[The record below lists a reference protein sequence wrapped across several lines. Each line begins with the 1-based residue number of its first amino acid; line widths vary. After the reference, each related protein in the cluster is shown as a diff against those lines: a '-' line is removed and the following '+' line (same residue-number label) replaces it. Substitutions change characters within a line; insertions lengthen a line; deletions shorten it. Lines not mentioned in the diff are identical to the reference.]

1 MKYFVVTAKMGHVG
15 RHSYYRGRLYIAT
28 SSKKEAARLA
38 RGVPRVKHDRKD
50 AIIDVVEIDFSSY
63 VAGQERNRQIAYFS
77 CTCPQEQRSCF
88 YQIEDDVFLE
98 ESYEKRLLEDKRT
111 EQRRCLNKTSKTRR
125 VINDDPEY
133 ELYRRR
139 GSIDL
144 SDAS

>member
-50 AIIDVVEIDFSSY
+50 AIIDVAEIDFCSY
-63 VAGQERNRQIAYFS
+63 VAGQEENRQIAYFS

-98 ESYEKRLLEDKRT
+98 ESYEKHLLEKEKLRAAHY
-111 EQRRCLNKTSKTRR
+111 LNKTSKTRR

-133 ELYRRR
+133 ELYKRH

-144 SDAS
+144 SEAI